1 MSGREKEG
9 VMSAPLGFMQ
19 SGTTS
24 SAMWATR
31 GRAAL
36 LVPKSEVKEEE
47 NEVTTLLRQQPRND
61 NEADPSGAVKDGPAD
76 WD

>member
-47 NEVTTLLRQQPRND
+47 NEVTTLLHQQCLVASSD
-61 NEADPSGAVKDGPAD
+61 DPEDIP
-76 WD
+76 W